1 MLEAGA
7 VTCGEPATD
16 MTPDTQPSAAAAT
29 PFAHSAN
36 AMLTPLPAGP
46 PHAQS
51 AAAHDSP
58 VVAQG
63 LGTGSET
70 DRAQAATLAA
80 HNASSADLSPLLER
94 LPPGVEPSAHC
105 RLLCIRA
112 VQAAVERASPIE
124 RAQGFGLAEPV
135 LVRVS
140 RSDSDEAVRAAA
152 MGACSALARSV
163 QDVPMFPQ
171 QQPGEG
177 VGFGRG
183 RRLCPLMVA

>member
-1 MLEAGA
+1 
-7 VTCGEPATD
+7 
-16 MTPDTQPSAAAAT
+16 MTPDTQSSAAAAN
-29 PFAHSAN
+29 PFAHAAN
-36 AMLTPLPAGP
+36 AMLTPLQAGP

-63 LGTGSET
+63 LDTGSEA

-80 HNASSADLSPLLER
+80 HNASPADLSPLLER
-94 LPPGVEPSAHC
+94 LAPGVEPSAHC

-124 RAQGFGLAEPV
+124 RAQGVGLAEPV
-135 LVRVS
+135 LAGVS
-140 RSDSDEAVRAAA
+140 RSDPDEAVRAAA
-152 MGACSALARSV
+152 MAACSTLARSV

-171 QQPGEG
+171 PGEG
-177 VGFGRG
+177 
-183 RRLCPLMVA
+183 

>member
-1 MLEAGA
+1 
-7 VTCGEPATD
+7 
-16 MTPDTQPSAAAAT
+16 MTLDTQPSAAAAN
-29 PFAHSAN
+29 PCAHAAN

-94 LPPGVEPSAHC
+94 LAPGVEPSAHC

-112 VQAAVERASPIE
+112 VQAAIERASPIE

-140 RSDSDEAVRAAA
+140 RSDPDEAVRAAA
-152 MGACSALARSV
+152 MGACSTLARSV

-183 RRLCPLMVA
+183 RRLCRLVVA